1 MKMKAMTKLGLWVVA
16 VAGAVVLANSF
27 YIVEPDE
34 VAVVQRFGKIT
45 KAVIRQP
52 KEDFV
57 VEGLSNYPTLQNVDL
72 ITKRGLLVK
81 APFVD
86 EVEKYNAKYL
96 TYTSRKETINTS
108 DKRKLD
114 VQMYAQY
121 RIENPAI
128 YKMKV
133 GSLMKLNQLLDDNV
147 YPVVIQSAN
156 KLKFDEFFDDEIMA
170 DMMAERRQELN
181 KSLALQYGIEVV
193 DIGIY
198 RKNFPASTVASIEDK
213 MSKEIQKE
221 SERLRAEGDAGYVKA
236 VAETD
241 RKAKEIIAKATEES
255 AILKADAE
263 KQALEVYQ
271 KSLTKDVELYQFIQ
285 RMNSYKV
292 LEGKTIFMDQ
302 DNDFL
307 KYLDG
312 YGQN

>member
-1 MKMKAMTKLGLWVVA
+1 MKTTNKIIVGIILLLGAFLF
-16 VAGAVVLANSF
+16 ANCV

-34 VAVVQRFGKIT
+34 VAIVKRLGEIT
-45 KAVIRQP
+45 TAVIREN
-52 KEDFV
+52 KTEMV
-57 VEGLSNYPTLQNVDL
+57 AEGLAKYDSLKNVQL
-72 ITKRGLLVK
+72 ISKRGLLFK
-81 APFVD
+81 LPFI
-86 EVEKYNAKYL
+86 EQVEKYSSKYL

-133 GSLMKLNQLLDDNV
+133 GSLSKLNQLMDDNV

-156 KLKFDEFFDDEIMA
+156 KLTFDQFFDDNIMTE
-170 DMMAERRQELN
+170 MMEERRQELN
-181 KSLALQYGIEVV
+181 KTLVNQYGIEVA

-198 RKNFPASTVASIEDK
+198 RKNFPQSNIASIEEK

-221 SERLRAEGDAGYVKA
+221 SERLRAEGDAYYTKSTS
-236 VAETD
+236 ETN
-241 RKAKEIIAKATEES
+241 RIEKEIIAKAVEES
-255 AILKADAE
+255 AIIRAEAE

-271 KSLTKDVELYQFIQ
+271 ESLTKDVEFYRFIQ
-285 RMNSYKV
+285 RMNAYKE
-292 LEGKTIFMDQ
+292 LEGKTIFLDQ
-302 DNDFL
+302 DNEFL

-312 YGQN
+312 YR